1 MSVDGTDFRIFHC
14 GRQFYSYKYRASGLR
29 YEVAICILSGECV
42 WISGPYEPGLW
53 NDISIFRNG
62 LMHELEE
69 GERVEADDGY
79 KGEAPRH
86 VKTPNSIA
94 QREDTATMQSLVRR
108 RQETINKRF
117 KQFGILKQ
125 VYRHDIRDHGKSF
138 RAVAIITQLSIQN
151 GEPLFSVD
159 YRDPYLDDFYYP
171 E

>member
-1 MSVDGTDFRIFHC
+1 MS
-14 GRQFYSYKYRASGLR
+14 
-29 YEVAICILSGECV
+29 SGECV
-42 WISGPYEPGLW
+42 WISGPCEPGLW
-53 NDISIFRNG
+53 NDASTFRNG

-94 QREDTATMQSLVRR
+94 QREDTAAMQSLVRR

-125 VYRHDIRDHGKSF
+125 VHRHDIRDHGKSF
-138 RAVAIITQLSIQN
+138 RAVAVIAQLSVQN

-159 YRDPYLDDFYYP
+159 CRDPCLDDFCCP
-171 E
+171 EHEDNDDDMSLQRWLRCNNMSL